1 MLVKAN
7 YEGYVEANNLC
18 IMCHKLALRM
28 LPKRQHEEA
37 VVVAGGWLRG
47 CDAWVVAIAAVVVAV
62 EEEEEEEE
70 GGRSEEVWDWEE
82 DGPSVFWE

>member
-1 MLVKAN
+1 MKTIVICLHEIKVF
-7 YEGYVEANNLC
+7 VPFR
-18 IMCHKLALRM
+18 LALRM

-37 VVVAGGWLRG
+37 VVVAGGWLGG

-62 EEEEEEEE
+62 EEEEEE
-70 GGRSEEVWDWEE
+70 GGRSEVVWDWEE